1 MTQIKITTMMIQ
13 TAVSSWSS
21 DNGGSCCWAGG
32 ILRRVNINN
41 GSGKGNHFTATTA
54 IQRQTAAQ
62 QLCRLLPGG
71 KRPSCCNRQCTG
83 CCHLVVLSTKR
94 RVTMPRGAAAAAII
108 KRKNYR
114 KAFCFSSEAFVNK
127 VRRWVLLLW
136 RRVELCWQEVHS
148 ISSIELDENWTEAS
162 FVFAVDV
169 LFVECAFVNLT
180 FIRFEVCKRFGIV
193 RRSVFASVCNNV
205 QFAFLTSYEL

>member
-13 TAVSSWSS
+13 TAVGSWFS

-32 ILRRVNINN
+32 IFRRVNIS
-41 GSGKGNHFTATTA
+41 SGKGNHFTATTT
-54 IQRQTAAQ
+54 IQRQTVAQ
-62 QLCRLLPGG
+62 QLCRLLLGG

-83 CCHLVVLSTKR
+83 CCYLVVLSTKR

-136 RRVELCWQEVHS
+136 RRAELCWQEVHS
-148 ISSIELDENWTEAS
+148 ISNIELDENWTEAS

-169 LFVECAFVNLT
+169 LFVGVGECAF
-180 FIRFEVCKRFGIV
+180 CKFNVYPFGG
-193 RRSVFASVCNNV
+193 
-205 QFAFLTSYEL
+205 L